1 MGDASR
7 HAGSP
12 RGAGR
17 RRGLPIVDLTAISIR
32 ESREALFLC
41 MRLLEIPSE
50 DLFAILGYEAELG
63 WDCLDSACLM
73 VKAVFSKLRF
83 TVSILATIPT
93 LDSLLLVVNRNLWLL
108 NDPLYLVLK
117 GINMG

>member
-1 MGDASR
+1 MCVGSSKTLLGD
-7 HAGSP
+7 
-12 RGAGR
+12 
-17 RRGLPIVDLTAISIR
+17 V
-32 ESREALFLC
+32 
-41 MRLLEIPSE
+41 
-50 DLFAILGYEAELG
+50 FAILGYEVELG
-63 WDCLDSACLM
+63 WNCLDSACLM

-108 NDPLYLVLK
+108 IDSFYLDLK

>member
-1 MGDASR
+1 MCV
-7 HAGSP
+7 GSSK
-12 RGAGR
+12 
-17 RRGLPIVDLTAISIR
+17 T
-32 ESREALFLC
+32 
-41 MRLLEIPSE
+41 LLG

-63 WDCLDSACLM
+63 WNCLDSACLM

-108 NDPLYLVLK
+108 IDFFYLDLK
-117 GINMG
+117 VINMG